1 MLELNYRIL
10 NQFREN
16 MATFKVNANTQLLI
30 NFRDNLY
37 RVINLMENTS
47 GAMSKMPPLPVRM
60 NTELASTFLP
70 PPRPATAI
78 ISSLDKDIVP
88 PQPSIDAPGMVPLAN
103 LVASLGNYP
112 GGGDGGM
119 VSTGDIHNNNHNN
132 NNYHHHQG

>member
-1 MLELNYRIL
+1 
-10 NQFREN
+10 

-70 PPRPATAI
+70 PPRPTTAI
-78 ISSLDKDIVP
+78 ISSLDRDIVP
-88 PQPSIDAPGMVPLAN
+88 PQPAIDAPGMVPLAN
-103 LVASLGNYP
+103 LVTSLGNYP
-112 GGGDGGM
+112 GGGNGAM
-119 VSTGDIHNNNHNN
+119 VSTDDIHYSNHNN
-132 NNYHHHQG
+132 SNYHHHQG